1 MEHIGIFISVLEI
14 ADWKKCPLLS
24 GTVLPLVAAV
34 SPGLCLPKQMLAS
47 GHRGHYGRKYRA
59 TEGDPV
65 RKRSDIVET
74 QETELRRR
82 RGTLPVRGDAELTT
96 CYHRSN

>member
-1 MEHIGIFISVLEI
+1 M
-14 ADWKKCPLLS
+14 P
-24 GTVLPLVAAV
+24 
-34 SPGLCLPKQMLAS
+34 AS
-47 GHRGHYGRKYRA
+47 GQRGDYASKRRA

-65 RKRSDIVET
+65 RKRSDVVEI